1 LAWAD
6 FSFLTISFMASV
18 LLGERLTQLRT
29 TLAED
34 SVLPAFYTRASVA
47 YAAGVTADALARLE
61 KAGAGTATSL
71 ATVLNY
77 YQRKGINLAW
87 VLEPDNTEIPLY
99 GFRDIFQDDPL
110 PRARKPLAALHR
122 LLLPVLAELDAG
134 QQLTP
139 HAGHALLT
147 QVRHGIRHAL
157 QYLLPRRGL
166 LQGEADWRTYQRL
179 LPPVPAQSAGW
190 RPAAMFA
197 VPAHYYEAGESLPRC
212 GDIASY
218 LAHDPGQKKVAD
230 HDKCRTCRSRG
241 SKPPSSGVRRT
252 AENAP

>member
-1 LAWAD
+1 M
-6 FSFLTISFMASV
+6 SSV

-29 TLAED
+29 TLAKE
-34 SVLPAFYTRASVA
+34 SLHPPFYSRASVA
-47 YAAGVTADALARLE
+47 HAAGVSADALARLE
-61 KAGAGTATSL
+61 KAGAGTATGL
-71 ATVLNY
+71 ATVLQY

-87 VLEPDNTEIPLY
+87 VLEPDNTDIPLY
-99 GFRDIFQDDPL
+99 GFRDIFQDEPL

-122 LLLPVLAELDAG
+122 LLQPVLAELDAG

-147 QVRHGIRHAL
+147 QVGHGIRHAL

-166 LQGEADWRTYQRL
+166 LQGKADWCTYQRV

-197 VPAHYYEAGESLPRC
+197 MPAHYYEAGESLPRC
-212 GDIASY
+212 GDVASY
-218 LAHDPGQKKVAD
+218 LAHDPGHKKVANS
-230 HDKCRTCRSRG
+230 DKCRACQHRLSRS
-241 SKPPSSGVRRT
+241 PAPSVPLDAAAGAPRQPAAPT
-252 AENAP
+252 A